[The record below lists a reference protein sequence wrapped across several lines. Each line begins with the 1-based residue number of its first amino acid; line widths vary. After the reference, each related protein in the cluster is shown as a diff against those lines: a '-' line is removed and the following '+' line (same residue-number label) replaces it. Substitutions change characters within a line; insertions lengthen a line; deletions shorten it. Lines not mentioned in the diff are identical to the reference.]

1 MIMVPG
7 SIPKMIFDAFCKVQL
22 IFTYNFLLE
31 QKYQINNQLP
41 AGPLALCFIGLE
53 FIQADHSS
61 ARPGRTLATDQKQLA
76 AVPILDR
83 FPVDVCEL
91 GY

>member
-1 MIMVPG
+1 M
-7 SIPKMIFDAFCKVQL
+7 PKMIFGAFCNGQL

-41 AGPLALCFIGLE
+41 AWAAALCFIGLE
-53 FIQADHSS
+53 FIQGDHTSTRP
-61 ARPGRTLATDQKQLA
+61 ARALATDKKQLE
-76 AVPILDR
+76 AVSILDR
-83 FPVDVCEL
+83 FPINVCEL